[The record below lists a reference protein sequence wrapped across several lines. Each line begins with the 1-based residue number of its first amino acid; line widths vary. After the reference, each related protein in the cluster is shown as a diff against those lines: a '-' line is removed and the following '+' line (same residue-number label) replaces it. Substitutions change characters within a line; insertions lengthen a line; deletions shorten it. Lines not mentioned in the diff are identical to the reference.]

1 MARRIPF
8 AVLFLVFCFSW
19 IPTAPA
25 AEPETQEPVR
35 MGEVVVTAPPIT
47 EGNQVNRLGSQV
59 TSVTEDQ
66 ISDLNAQDFQSAV
79 RMVPGVIISRQ
90 NPVGS
95 FGGGDGGAIYIRGMG
110 SARPGGEI
118 QMAVDGIP
126 KVVGVWTHPLMDIMS
141 VDQAQRIDIY
151 KGAQPVL
158 FGNGAFGVVNVVSK
172 RQTEEGFYTNV
183 RAGYGSY
190 STFIEGVEHGGKVGN
205 TDYYVLQSFRS
216 SSGHR
221 DFSSG
226 ELQEYFA
233 RVGHQLNGAW
243 YLSLTANAT
252 NNFAEDPGP
261 EGNPAARQG
270 TYRSNDEMTVITL
283 AHQYASARGTL
294 KLYWNRGT
302 GDWQDQPD
310 PAGFHYDTTT
320 DWDNYGARLQEYVTP
335 WKKGEILG
343 GIDLDFIGGKVT
355 IDRDAPRPDST
366 FPRETFRI
374 LSPYAALSHLFGEK
388 SGWYAIPS
396 AGVRYFSHS
405 DFDAEWG
412 PQAGFIVGCG
422 PTEFHASYANGVN
435 YPGVY
440 VVTQSGLFWGG
451 NTMWKNLDAE
461 TVNHYEAGLSHTI
474 GKTFRADLTYFTDD
488 GKNRMILVT
497 SPPPPR
503 YENIGDF
510 RLEGMEAT
518 ATWAPL
524 DVLSFFAGATYLFHR
539 EPYNLPYAPYWT
551 ASTGLNYRF
560 LRSFKL
566 SVDALYVDNQYT
578 ANNRSANYGGS
589 SIAAVSAYFLVNAK
603 LGWEFSVKTLN
614 TKGEIYI
621 AGENLTNESY
631 AFKKDYPMPGTTG
644 MVGLNLKF

>member
-1 MARRIPF
+1 MARRITF
-8 AVLFLVFCFSW
+8 AVLILILFLAWVPAG
-19 IPTAPA
+19 IA
-25 AEPETQEPVR
+25 AETEGQKPVR
-35 MGEVVVTAPPIT
+35 MDEVVVTAPPIT

-59 TSVTEDQ
+59 STVTEDQ

-110 SARPGGEI
+110 SSRPGGEI

-158 FGNGAFGVVNVVSK
+158 FGNGAYGVVNLVTK

-183 RAGYGSY
+183 RTGYGSY

-221 DFSSG
+221 DTSSG

-233 RVGHQLNGAW
+233 RVGHQINESW

-270 TYRSNDEMTVITL
+270 TYRSNDEMTVVTL
-283 AHQYASARGTL
+283 AHQYASMRGTL
-294 KLYWNRGT
+294 KIYWNRGT
-302 GDWQDQPD
+302 GDWQDQ
-310 PAGFHYDTTT
+310 YDTAGSFYYDTVT
-320 DWDNYGARLQEYVTP
+320 DWDDYGARLQEIVTP
-335 WKKGEILG
+335 WKNGEILG

-355 IDRDAPRPDST
+355 IDRDARSADST
-366 FPRETFRI
+366 FPGETFHI

-388 SGWYAIPS
+388 SGSYAIPS

-412 PQAGFIVGCG
+412 PQAGFVAGYG
-422 PTEFHASYANGVN
+422 NTEFHASYAKGVS

-440 VVTQSGLFWGG
+440 VAAQSNLFWGG
-451 NTMWKNLDAE
+451 NSRWKDLEAE
-461 TVNHYEAGLSHTI
+461 TVDHYEAGLSHTI
-474 GKTFRADLTYFTDD
+474 GRNSAPTSH
-488 GKNRMILVT
+488 T
-497 SPPPPR
+497 SP
-503 YENIGDF
+503 
-510 RLEGMEAT
+510 
-518 ATWAPL
+518 
-524 DVLSFFAGATYLFHR
+524 
-539 EPYNLPYAPYWT
+539 
-551 ASTGLNYRF
+551 
-560 LRSFKL
+560 
-566 SVDALYVDNQYT
+566 
-578 ANNRSANYGGS
+578 
-589 SIAAVSAYFLVNAK
+589 
-603 LGWEFSVKTLN
+603 
-614 TKGEIYI
+614 
-621 AGENLTNESY
+621 
-631 AFKKDYPMPGTTG
+631 TTG
-644 MVGLNLKF
+644 RTA

>member
-1 MARRIPF
+1 MEGNCAWTWLLACILALQTP
-8 AVLFLVFCFSW
+8 ALC
-19 IPTAPA
+19 A
-25 AEPETQEPVR
+25 AEEKKAARLE
-35 MGEVVVTAPPIT
+35 EVVVVASPIT
-47 EGNQVNRLGSQV
+47 EGNAVTRLGSQV
-59 TSVTEDQ
+59 STVTEDQ
-66 ISDLNAQDFQSAV
+66 IRDLNARDFQSAV

-110 SARPGGEI
+110 SSRPGGEI

-126 KVVGVWTHPLMDIMS
+126 KVVGVWAHPLMDIMS
-141 VDQAQRIDIY
+141 ADQARRIDIY

-158 FGNGAFGVVNVVSK
+158 FGNGAYGVVNVVTK
-172 RQTEEGFYTNV
+172 RQTEEGFHTNV
-183 RAGYGSY
+183 RAGYGSH
-190 STFIEGVEHGGKVGN
+190 STFIEGVEHGGKIGK
-205 TDYYVLQSFRS
+205 TDYYLLQGFRS

-221 DFSSG
+221 DDSSG

-233 RVGHQLNGAW
+233 RVGHQIDPSW
-243 YLSLTANAT
+243 YVSLTANAT

-261 EGNPAARQG
+261 EGRPAARQG
-270 TYRSNDEMTVITL
+270 TYRSDDEMTVFTI

-302 GDWQDQPD
+302 GDWQDQRD
-310 PAGFHYDTTT
+310 PAGFFYDTRT
-320 DWDNYGARLQEYVTP
+320 DWDNYGARLQETVTP
-335 WKKGEILG
+335 WKNGEILG
-343 GIDLDFIGGKVT
+343 GIDLDFIGGKVV

-412 PQAGFIVGCG
+412 PQAGLVVGYG
-422 PTEFHASYANGVN
+422 PTEFHASYAKGVS

-440 VVTQSGLFWGG
+440 VAANSSLLWGG
-451 NTMWKNLDAE
+451 NTRWKRLDAE
-461 TVNHYEAGLSHTI
+461 TVDYYEAGLSHVI
-474 GKTFRADLTYFTDD
+474 GRKFRADITYFADD
-488 GKNRMILVT
+488 GKNRLILVT
-497 SPPPPR
+497 SPAPPH

-510 RLEGMEAT
+510 RTRGIEAT
-518 ATWAPL
+518 LTWTPL
-524 DVLSFFAGATYLFHR
+524 DVLSLFAGATHLFDQSPDH
-539 EPYNLPYAPYWT
+539 LPYAPNWS
-551 ASTGLNYRF
+551 ASAGFNYRF
-560 LRSFKL
+560 QSNFKL
-566 SVDALYVDNQYT
+566 SADALYVDNQYT
-578 ANNRSANYGGS
+578 ANNRAAGWGGS
-589 SIAAVSAYFLVNAK
+589 SIAAVSAFFLVNAR
-603 LGWEFSVKTLN
+603 LGWEFSLKTLG
-614 TKGEIYI
+614 TKGEFFL

-644 MVGLNLKF
+644 MVGLDLTF

>member
-1 MARRIPF
+1 MARSFTF
-8 AVLFLVFCFSW
+8 AILVLMVLVAW
-19 IPTAPA
+19 TAAGRA
-25 AEPETQEPVR
+25 AEGEERKPVR
-35 MGEVVVTAPPIT
+35 MEEVVVTAPPIT

-59 TSVTEDQ
+59 STVTEDQ

-110 SARPGGEI
+110 SSRPGGEI

-141 VDQAQRIDIY
+141 VDQAQRIDVY

-158 FGNGAFGVVNVVSK
+158 FGNGAFGFVNLVTK
-172 RQTEEGFYTNV
+172 RQTEEGFYTNL
-183 RAGYGSY
+183 RTGYGSY

-221 DFSSG
+221 DYSSG

-233 RVGHQLNGAW
+233 RAGHQINEAW
-243 YLSLTANAT
+243 YVSLTANAT

-270 TYRSNDEMTVITL
+270 TYRSNDEMTVLTL
-283 AHQYASARGTL
+283 AHRYESARGDL
-294 KLYWNRGT
+294 KVYWNGGT

-310 PAGFHYDTTT
+310 PAGFHYDTKT
-320 DWDNYGARLQEYVTP
+320 DWGNYGTRLQEIVTP
-335 WKKGEILG
+335 WKDGELLG

-374 LSPYAALSHLFGEK
+374 LSPYAALSHLFGDK

-412 PQAGFIVGCG
+412 PQTGFIVGYG
-422 PTEFHASYANGVN
+422 PTEFHASYARGVN

-440 VVTQSGLFWGG
+440 VVTNSYLFWGG
-451 NTMWKNLDAE
+451 NTRWKDLDAE
-461 TVNHYEAGLSHTI
+461 TVDHYEAGLSHTI
-474 GKTFRADLTYFTDD
+474 GGKFRADLTYFTDD

-510 RLEGMEAT
+510 RIEGMEAT

-524 DVLSFFAGATYLFHR
+524 DVLSFFAGATYLFKR
-539 EPYNLPYAPYWT
+539 EPYNLPYAPYWS
-551 ASTGLNYRF
+551 ASAGLNYRF
-560 LRSFKL
+560 LKSFKL
-566 SVDALYVDNQYT
+566 SLDTLYVDNQYT
-578 ANNRSANYGGS
+578 ANNRVASYGGS

-603 LGWEFSVKTLN
+603 LGWEFSLKTLG